1 MVLAHLLSS
10 RPYFAIKDDGIEWQ
24 QIYAFCMGASYLS
37 QSSSWKMDIARIA
50 SNSLG
55 RFTKVILNDAL
66 AIDCSLWKK
75 SHLFVRDPDS
85 FFEFGFEYGH
95 AFRFWWELS
104 GHKPSQAPNHPKGD
118 QLTEKH
124 GFQNHGLQEN
134 V

>member
-55 RFTKVILNDAL
+55 GFAEIILNDAL
-66 AIDCSLWKK
+66 AIDDSSWKN
-75 SHLFVRDPDS
+75 SNLFIGDADA

-104 GHKPSQAPNHPKGD
+104 GSKPSQASDHTIRD
-118 QLTEKH
+118 QFTEKH